1 MTMRPACCRGAR
13 ELRAGRAVPGQAQR
27 SVAMTVGIAS
37 LEPLGAHDRTTMI
50 RLLSRLADVHNEL
63 APAPLRVVGQ

>member
-1 MTMRPACCRGAR
+1 
-13 ELRAGRAVPGQAQR
+13 
-27 SVAMTVGIAS
+27 MTVGIAS
-37 LEPLGAHDRTTMI
+37 LEPLGVHDRTTMI